1 MKYTV
6 LKLTFL
12 VNHILLILHNSWLIN
27 EGTYFS
33 IESVAPFLISS
44 LMLIDITYISSCNIR
59 ENKVIS
65 LFCALLALDS
75 WYMLLSLEKNTIG
88 NIAFTILS
96 PIIWYVSV
104 RFILMFLF
112 QGTGYKFRKATNII
126 FLISCI
132 GSLIS
137 SCISS
142 KAFAIMYG
150 IQFLVY
156 LACFLFV
163 VVYHWK
169 RVAFVI
175 KSEWKC
181 IVISVVIISIS
192 FFIYYF
198 ATIEIE
204 NHISNFGVYIP
215 VLLFFMSVHGIILK
229 EHSSFPLS
237 TVFSRRQII
246 LIISLS
252 LSVLGLITL
261 FLGGGYEELLIW
273 INVLFAFIYICNIF
287 LGHNLKQ
294 GESRIIKESKYNIAL
309 RQLQQEELLKTE
321 FANFLHDD
329 VLQDLLSIKNM
340 MNKVYRPD
348 IQDII
353 IETLDSLN
361 IHIRKEMQDYHP
373 IILKN
378 LTAKENY
385 QNLLEAVSQSFP
397 QRNIVVSLNC
407 SDTLFLAQPYNILV
421 YRLLKELLTNV
432 YKHSDGRRAWVTL
445 SQEKGMIELS
455 VSDDG
460 TSDAICLTSADTTKH
475 KGIASIN
482 EQVRSMEGSV
492 TIFNNIPHG
501 ICVHI
506 TIPMKGDV
514 SYQYFIS

>member
-1 MKYTV
+1 
-6 LKLTFL
+6 
-12 VNHILLILHNSWLIN
+12 
-27 EGTYFS
+27 
-33 IESVAPFLISS
+33 
-44 LMLIDITYISSCNIR
+44 
-59 ENKVIS
+59 
-65 LFCALLALDS
+65 
-75 WYMLLSLEKNTIG
+75 
-88 NIAFTILS
+88 
-96 PIIWYVSV
+96 
-104 RFILMFLF
+104 MFLF

-126 FLISCI
+126 LLISCI
-132 GSLIS
+132 GSLIG

-156 LACFLFV
+156 IACFLFV
-163 VVYHWK
+163 TVYHWK

-181 IVISVVIISIS
+181 ILISVMAISIS
-192 FFIYYF
+192 FFVYYF
-198 ATIEIE
+198 ATIGIE
-204 NHISNFGVYIP
+204 NHISNFGLYLP
-215 VLLFFMSVHGIILK
+215 VLLFFMSVHGIVLK

-237 TVFSRRQII
+237 TVFSRKQII
-246 LIISLS
+246 LIIFLS
-252 LSVLGLITL
+252 LAVLGLITL

-273 INVLFAFIYICNIF
+273 INALFAFIYIWNII
-287 LGHNLKQ
+287 LGHSLKQ
-294 GESRIIKESKYNIAL
+294 GESRIMKESKYKIAL

-340 MNKVYRPD
+340 MNKAYHPD

-361 IHIRKEMQDYHP
+361 IHIRKQMQDYHP

-378 LTAKENY
+378 VTAKENY

-397 QRNIVVSLNC
+397 QRNIVVSLDC
-407 SDTLFLAQPYNILV
+407 SDTLFLAQPYDIFV

-432 YKHSDGRRAWVTL
+432 YKHSDGKRAWVTL
-445 SQEKGMIELS
+445 SQEKGMIELR

-460 TSDAICLTSADTTKH
+460 TTDATCLTSADTTKH

-482 EQVRSMEGSV
+482 EQVKSMEGLV
-492 TIFNNIPHG
+492 AIFNNTPHG
-501 ICVHI
+501 ICIQI

>member
-1 MKYTV
+1 
-6 LKLTFL
+6 
-12 VNHILLILHNSWLIN
+12 
-27 EGTYFS
+27 
-33 IESVAPFLISS
+33 
-44 LMLIDITYISSCNIR
+44 
-59 ENKVIS
+59 
-65 LFCALLALDS
+65 
-75 WYMLLSLEKNTIG
+75 
-88 NIAFTILS
+88 
-96 PIIWYVSV
+96 
-104 RFILMFLF
+104 
-112 QGTGYKFRKATNII
+112 
-126 FLISCI
+126 
-132 GSLIS
+132 
-137 SCISS
+137 
-142 KAFAIMYG
+142 
-150 IQFLVY
+150 
-156 LACFLFV
+156 
-163 VVYHWK
+163 
-169 RVAFVI
+169 
-175 KSEWKC
+175 
-181 IVISVVIISIS
+181 
-192 FFIYYF
+192 
-198 ATIEIE
+198 
-204 NHISNFGVYIP
+204 
-215 VLLFFMSVHGIILK
+215 
-229 EHSSFPLS
+229 
-237 TVFSRRQII
+237 
-246 LIISLS
+246 
-252 LSVLGLITL
+252 
-261 FLGGGYEELLIW
+261 
-273 INVLFAFIYICNIF
+273 
-287 LGHNLKQ
+287 
-294 GESRIIKESKYNIAL
+294 
-309 RQLQQEELLKTE
+309 
-321 FANFLHDD
+321 
-329 VLQDLLSIKNM
+329 M